1 MDEKEFRRRIR
12 ERCLLF
18 GEFRLRSG
26 KISDRYFDKYRFESE
41 PELLREV
48 AARMARLLPEGV
60 ERLAGLEMGGIPLA
74 TAVSLETGLPAL
86 FVRKKAK
93 EYGTCNLAEGGFQA
107 GERVAVI
114 EDVITTAGQVIQSAN
129 DLRDLGLEVLK
140 VVCVVDRQQGGT
152 ERLAEAGYQLA
163 SVFTLSEIEE
173 A

>member
-163 SVFTLSEIEE
+163 SVFTLSEIES